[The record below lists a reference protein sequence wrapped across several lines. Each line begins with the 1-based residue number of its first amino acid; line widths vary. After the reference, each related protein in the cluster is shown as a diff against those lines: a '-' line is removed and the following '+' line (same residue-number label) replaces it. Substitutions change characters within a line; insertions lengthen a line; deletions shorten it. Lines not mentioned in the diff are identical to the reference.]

1 MSVAKRLYLLVFAAI
16 FGLFSIMGFSLY
28 EMRQVYTAAN
38 FANVNTVPAI
48 SSMTGIYEHFGNIRA
63 WTWEMTVN
71 PDPVAQAKIIERMD
85 EQFAEVNKH
94 LGEYEKTVASD
105 EDRKYFEAVKQSVL
119 AVVQAKKDAIAKVK
133 AGQHQLAIDETIN
146 SHGPLIS
153 KASQDI
159 ENLVNYNHELAQKGA
174 QDAQDIQGSALA
186 ITVVFSTIVALGLL
200 LIGIVITRAL
210 MKTLGGEPIYAAE
223 CVNRISKGDLS
234 FDIVTNGKSDE
245 SLLAAMVR
253 MQNVLREFIQDMKHM
268 SAEHDKGDIDVV
280 MHVNKFQGE
289 FGTMAQGVNDM
300 VLGHIAV
307 KKKTMACVK
316 EFGEGNFDA
325 QLEAFP
331 GKKAFINQT
340 IEQVRQNLK
349 ALIDDAEFLVE
360 AAVDGRVEASADAAK
375 HHGGFRRIV
384 DGMNKTLQVMVDPI
398 RVVKEATD
406 AINVA
411 AREIAA
417 GNQNLSQRTETQA
430 ASLEETASS
439 MEELTSTV
447 KQNAEN
453 AKQANQLA
461 KGASDIAV
469 KGGTVVNE
477 VVTTM
482 EEINSSARKIVDI
495 ISVIDGIAFQTN
507 ILALNAAVEA
517 ARAGEQG
524 RGFAVVASE
533 VRNLAQRSASAAKD
547 IKSLIG
553 DSVEKVESGAK
564 LVNDAGLTMQEIVT
578 AVKRVTDIM
587 AEISAASIEQ
597 SSGIEQ
603 VNNAISQMDD
613 VTQQNAALVEEA
625 AAAAES
631 LEEQAHALAKAA
643 SVFKISSV
651 AVLKPAIAK
660 PAVALN
666 SEKAESREA
675 PSRPNVVKGGGQLPP
690 PRSNEDEWE
699 EF

>member
-63 WTWEMTVN
+63 WTWEITVN
-71 PDPVAQAKIIERMD
+71 PDPVAQAKIIERLD
-85 EQFAEVNKH
+85 GQFVEIDKH
-94 LGEYEKTVASD
+94 LAEYEKTITSD
-105 EDRKYFEAVKQSVL
+105 EDKKLFEAVKQSVL
-119 AVVQAKKDAIAKVK
+119 AVVQAKRDTVAKVK
-133 AGQHQLAIDETIN
+133 AAQQQLAIDETIN
-146 SHGPLIS
+146 SHGPLIN

-159 ENLVNYNHELAQKGA
+159 ENLVNFNHELAQVGA
-174 QDAQDIQGSALA
+174 GDAQNIQENALI
-186 ITVVFSTIVALGLL
+186 ITVAFAVFIALGLL
-200 LIGIVITRAL
+200 LISVMIIRAL
-210 MKTLGGEPIYAAE
+210 MKMLGGEPAYAAE

-234 FDIVTNGKSDE
+234 VEIISNGKSED
-245 SLLAAMVR
+245 SLLAAMIR

-268 SAEHDKGDIDVV
+268 SVEHDKGEIDVV

-643 SVFKISSV
+643 SVFKIASV
-651 AVLKPAIAK
+651 VSMKPVTNKAAISNEK
-660 PAVALN
+660 PEA
-666 SEKAESREA
+666 REA
-675 PSRPNVVKGGGQLPP
+675 PSRPNVVRGGGQLPP

>member
-38 FANVNTVPAI
+38 FANVNTVPSI

-63 WTWEMTVN
+63 WTWEMTIN
-71 PDPVAQAKIIERMD
+71 PDPVAQAKLIERLD
-85 EQFAEVNKH
+85 EQFTEVDKH
-94 LGEYEKTVASD
+94 LAEYERTITGA
-105 EDRKYFEAVKQSVL
+105 EDKKYFDAVKQSVQ
-119 AVVQAKKDAIAKVK
+119 AVVQAKKDSIAKVK

-146 SHGPLIS
+146 SHGPLIN
-153 KASQDI
+153 KASKDI
-159 ENLVNYNHELAQKGA
+159 ENLVNFNHELAQKGA
-174 QDAQDIQGSALA
+174 QDAQDIQSSALI
-186 ITVVFSTIVALGLL
+186 ITVVFSAIIALGLL
-200 LIGIVITRAL
+200 LIGIAITRAL

-234 FDIVTNGKSDE
+234 FDIATNGKSDE
-245 SLLAAMVR
+245 SLLAAMVK
-253 MQNVLREFIQDMKHM
+253 MQNVLRDFIQDMKHM
-268 SAEHDKGDIDVV
+268 SAEHDRGDIDVV

-325 QLEAFP
+325 QLESFP

-360 AAVDGRVEASADAAK
+360 AAIDGRVEASADVSK

-469 KGGTVVNE
+469 KGGSVVNE

-643 SVFKISSV
+643 SVFKIASV
-651 AVLKPAIAK
+651 VSMKPVTNKAAISNEK
-660 PAVALN
+660 PEA
-666 SEKAESREA
+666 REA
-675 PSRPNVVKGGGQLPP
+675 PSRPNVVRGGGQLPP